1 MAIIKHLDKKYGV
14 VYVYESVSYWDK
26 EKKQP
31 RSKRKLIGKIDPVTG
46 EIVPTGKRG
55 RPSASVTDSSVNST
69 SSVSSISAENTNP
82 TDYRDLQPEPETQE
96 PSASIQSEEYQELY
110 LECRRRLL
118 ETEAALAKVNS
129 TVAMLQAQK
138 NEVLKELDQLAKKL
152 SS

>member
-55 RPSASVTDSSVNST
+55 RAPSAVTDSPADPPSSDPGT
-69 SSVSSISAENTNP
+69 SASDEKTAG
-82 TDYRDLQPEPETQE
+82 YALQPEPETQDR
-96 PSASIQSEEYQELY
+96 SAPIQSEDYQSLY
-110 LECRRRLL
+110 LQCRRRLL
-118 ETEAALAKVNS
+118 ETEAALAKANS
-129 TVAMLQAQK
+129 TVSMLEAQK
-138 NEVLKELDQLAKKL
+138 DEVLKELDQLAKKL
-152 SS
+152 RS